1 MSNGY
6 DADVIVIGAG
16 GGGGVVAKELGEKG
30 IKVLVLEAGA
40 WYGNTKWPRPNE
52 EAGARSSS
60 SAADLDI
67 NLLKATFT
75 DLEDD
80 MNDTVSGKFRW
91 GTANRDTSPW
101 VRVIPKG
108 GFTWQSAGVGGST
121 LLYFANSPRAYPEV
135 FEKDWPIPYEE
146 MIPYYEKVESTLPV
160 HEATGTAKEDLFYY
174 GARKMGWNYIEA
186 KDVTEPGYRPQ
197 PNAIL
202 RVNSMLNDPDFDIQ
216 NNQSVGCTLRGHCI
230 NGCCIGPSV
239 DTVAKRST
247 LVSYIPLALLTGN
260 VEIMPNSF
268 VIKINTA
275 EDSGQGLYA
284 QSVTVRNTWTGDIS
298 ELKAKVVVMSAGA
311 IESPRLWLNSGL
323 PENEWVGKGLT
334 THMIDCV
341 SGIFEEEQLMNVLG
355 MSDVKPFVGQNSAAR
370 FDYPGLGAF
379 EPFGTSP
386 GINSTMIYGT
396 SQKGYYF
403 ENQTSNEEPWDRE
416 GIVAGELLKEFMRE
430 YTRTLSIVVFG
441 DDDVYQSNSV
451 TVDPVRRDENGFIP
465 VISYQLSESDTAKR
479 DQLVGLACEVL
490 KSAGAKTVSRANWPP
505 DVCAHIMSTMRI
517 GYVTDTDC
525 EAKQVKRLY
534 IADNSVLCNGLGGPN
549 PTLTSQAL
557 ATRTAEKI
565 AAKYFAGTTE
575 NG

>member
-16 GGGGVVAKELGEKG
+16 GGGPVIAKELGEKG
-30 IKVLVLEAGA
+30 IKVLVLEAGP

-52 EAGARSSS
+52 EAGARSSKNVT
-60 SAADLDI
+60 DLDI

-75 DLEDD
+75 DLEND
-80 MNDTVSGKFRW
+80 MNDTISGKFRW
-91 GTANRDTSPW
+91 GMANRDNSPW
-101 VRVIPKG
+101 PRIVPKG
-108 GFTWQSAGVGGST
+108 GFAWESAGVGGTT

-135 FEKDWPIPYEE
+135 FNRDWPISYEE
-146 MIPYYEKVESTLPV
+146 MIPYYEKVERTLPV

-174 GARKMGWNYIEA
+174 GARKMGWNRIES
-186 KDVTEPGYRPQ
+186 KDITEPGYRPQ

-202 RVNSMLNDPDFDIQ
+202 QVNPMLNNPDFDIQ

-247 LVSYIPLALLTGN
+247 LVSYIPLALQTGN

-268 VIKINTA
+268 VIKVNTG
-275 EDSGQGLYA
+275 EDSEQGLYA

-298 ELKAKVVVMSAGA
+298 EFKAKVIVMSAGS

-323 PENEWVGKGLT
+323 PDNGWVGRGLT
-334 THMIDCV
+334 NHMPDCV

-355 MSDVKPFVGQNSAAR
+355 LSDIKPYMGQNAASR

-379 EPFGTSP
+379 EVFGTSP
-386 GINSTMIYGT
+386 GINATMIYGI

-403 ENQTSNEEPWDRE
+403 ENQNSNDAPWDRE
-416 GIVAGELLKEFMRE
+416 GMVAGELLKEFMRE
-430 YTRTLSIVVFG
+430 YPRTLSIIIFG
-441 DDDVYQSNSV
+441 DDDVHQSNSV
-451 TVDPVRRDENGFIP
+451 TLDPVQRDENGYIP
-465 VISYQLSESDTAKR
+465 VISYELSEEDAARR
-479 DQLVGLACEVL
+479 DQLASLACEL
-490 KSAGAKTVSRANWPP
+490 LRSAGAKTVSRANWPP
-505 DVCAHIMSTMRI
+505 DVMGHIMSTMRI

-534 IADNSVLCNGLGGPN
+534 IADNSVLCNALGGPN

-565 AAKYFAGTTE
+565 AAKYFAAVTE
-575 NG
+575 NP